1 MDGFLNVLKPPGMT
15 SHDVISFLRKNLNIK
30 KVGHLGTLDPG
41 AAGVLPIC
49 IGKATKLAQYVVSQT
64 KMYRA
69 EITFGF
75 STDSIDKFGNIT
87 SVTPVKILEQ
97 YKISEIES
105 VFKGDILQIPPIYS
119 AKKVDGKKLY
129 QYAREG
135 KTIDIKP
142 SPVTIYDINVIS
154 YEAPYKIIFDVK
166 CSKGTYVRAL
176 VRDICD
182 YLNISGYMSMLIRT
196 SVGSFTLENSFT
208 LEEVVSGKYKI
219 MKMDD
224 IITFPDVCLSND
236 DYHKIVHGNPV
247 KNKYTNVDAEFI
259 KLYSPEHFFVGVGKV
274 IGDRIY
280 VERLLF
286 GADG

>member
-1 MDGFLNVLKPPGMT
+1 MDGFLNILKPPGMT
-15 SHDVISFLRKNLNIK
+15 SHDVISFLRKKFNIK

-64 KMYRA
+64 KAYRA

-87 SVTPVKILEQ
+87 SAMPVKILEQ
-97 YKISEIES
+97 YKISEIENA
-105 VFKGDILQIPPIYS
+105 FKGDILQIPPIYS

-142 SPVTIYDINVIS
+142 SLVTIYDIYVIS
-154 YEAPYKIIFDVK
+154 YEAPYKIMFDVK

-182 YLNISGYMSMLIRT
+182 YLNISGYMSMLIRLR
-196 SVGSFTLENSFT
+196 VGSFTLENSFT
-208 LEEVVSGKYKI
+208 LEEILDGKYKI

-224 IITFPDVCLSND
+224 VITFPDVCLSND
-236 DYHKIVHGNPV
+236 DYYKIVHGNPV
-247 KNKYTNVDAEFI
+247 KNKYIDADDELI
-259 KLYSPEHFFVGVGKV
+259 KLYSPEHSFVGVGKV
-274 IGDRIY
+274 AGDRIY

>member
-15 SHDVISFLRKNLNIK
+15 SHDIISFLRKNLNIK

-75 STDSIDKFGNIT
+75 STDSIDKFGHIT
-87 SVTPVKILEQ
+87 SVTPVKVLEQ
-97 YKISEIES
+97 YKMLEIENA
-105 VFKGDILQIPPIYS
+105 FKGDILQIPPIYS
-119 AKKVDGKKLY
+119 AKKVDGKRLY

-142 SPVTIYDINVIS
+142 SLVTIYDINVIS
-154 YEAPYKIIFDVK
+154 YEAPYKIMFDVK

-182 YLNISGYMSMLIRT
+182 YLNISGYMSMLIRL

-208 LEEVVSGKYKI
+208 LEEIVDGKYKI

-224 IITFPDVCLSND
+224 VITFPDVCLNND

-247 KNKYTNVDAEFI
+247 KNRYIDTDNEFI
-259 KLYSPEHFFVGVGKV
+259 KLYSPEHSFVGVGKV
-274 IGDRIY
+274 ADDRIY

>member
-64 KMYRA
+64 KTYRA

-87 SVTPVKILEQ
+87 SVTPVKVLEQ
-97 YKISEIES
+97 YKMSEIENA
-105 VFKGDILQIPPIYS
+105 FKGDILQIPPIYS

-142 SPVTIYDINVIS
+142 SLVTIYDINVLS
-154 YEAPYKIIFDVK
+154 YEAPYKIMFDVK

-182 YLNISGYMSMLIRT
+182 YLNISGYMSMLIRL
-196 SVGSFTLENSFT
+196 SAGSFTLENSFT
-208 LEEVVSGKYKI
+208 LEEIVDGKYKI

-224 IITFPDVCLSND
+224 VITFPDVCLNND

-247 KNKYTNVDAEFI
+247 KNRYIDTDNEFI
-259 KLYSPEHFFVGVGKV
+259 KLYSPEHSFVGVGKV
-274 IGDRIY
+274 VDDRIY